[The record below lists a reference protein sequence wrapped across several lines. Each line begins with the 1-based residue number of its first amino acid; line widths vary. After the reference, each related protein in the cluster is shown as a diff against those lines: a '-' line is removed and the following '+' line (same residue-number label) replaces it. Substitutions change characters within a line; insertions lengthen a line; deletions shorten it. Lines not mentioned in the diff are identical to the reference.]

1 MKVTW
6 VKGDLSSH
14 KGVELAT
21 VAARMAHPGDSK
33 HVLAL
38 RESLP
43 YCSPGHTP
51 AGLEKVPVVLFSSY
65 YKDGVWRSYTG
76 CVLLEFNRLGSREEA
91 CRLRNQIVMFNQPL
105 LAFIGAGGM
114 SVKVVIR
121 YVLPDGSLP
130 DTEEKAACFHALA
143 YRRAVEHYQ
152 LQLRRDVSLKEPL
165 LNAGC
170 RFSYDPGC
178 YYNPGSLPVK
188 MEQPDAMPHDSW
200 GGERKGGTDD
210 PYAAVLP
217 GMERMK
223 KMELLFETSLADA
236 LKEKGTDSYDEGGKE
251 LITAVA
257 SRCFA
262 SGLGEED
269 TVRWLYFH
277 LGDKNPQILI
287 RQTVRNVYQLKKK
300 FGGKPCLPSSMN
312 LLVRMEEFLKRRYE
326 FRRNLVR
333 GEVEYRERHSFCFRF
348 RAVTPEVLNGIC
360 LNAMEEG
367 LDMWDKD
374 VRRYIYSPR
383 VPDFHPVQDFLLNL
397 PAWDGTDRIRQLAD
411 TVPVS
416 DPEWRNRFYIWF
428 IGMVAHWYKRDRL
441 YANCLVPILVGGQ
454 GASKSVFFRLLLPP
468 ELQEYHAE
476 NINLENKSETELLL
490 ARNVLVTIDE
500 FDRLSK
506 KYQADLK
513 HLIQKPVVKV
523 RRPQQKTFESLLR
536 LASFSAT
543 ANPMDLLTD
552 PTGNRRYLC
561 VQLNGPIDISRPID
575 YPQLYAQALA
585 AIRSGERYWLNT
597 EEEVQLNESNDDF
610 RQLPLE
616 IQYLFSYFRIP
627 EQDEEGELFSAV
639 ELLDH
644 ISSRSRRKF
653 SNTSSLHFARML
665 NASGVKRVHTRFGNQ
680 YLLVRKQR

>member
-14 KGVELAT
+14 KGMELAT
-21 VAARMAHPGDSK
+21 VAARIADPAGSK
-33 HVLAL
+33 QVLDL
-38 RESLP
+38 REMLP
-43 YCSPGHTP
+43 FCLPGNIP
-51 AGLEKVPVVLFSSY
+51 AGLEKVPAILFSSL
-65 YKDGVWRSYTG
+65 YKEGVWRSYSG
-76 CVLLEFNRLGSREEA
+76 YVLLEFNRLGSREEA
-91 CRLRNQIVMFNQPL
+91 CRLRNQIVMYNQPL
-105 LAFIGAGGM
+105 LAFVGAGGM

-121 YVLPDGSLP
+121 YVLTDGTLP
-130 DTEEKAACFHALA
+130 ATEEKAACFHAYA
-143 YRRAVEHYQ
+143 YRRAAEHFQ
-152 LQLRRDVSLKEPL
+152 LQLRREVSLKEPL

-178 YYNPGSLPVK
+178 YYNPDSLPVK
-188 MEQPDAMPHDSW
+188 MEQPDSMPPDS
-200 GGERKGGTDD
+200 GYAVPVNPPDD
-210 PYAAVLP
+210 AYASVLP

-236 LKEKGTDSYDEGGKE
+236 LKEKGLDCRDEAGKE
-251 LITAVA
+251 FITAVA

-262 SGLGEED
+262 SGLAEED

-277 LGDKNPQILI
+277 LADKNPALLI
-287 RQTVRNVYQLKKK
+287 RQTVGNVYQLKKK

-326 FRRNLVR
+326 FRRNQVR

-348 RAVTPEVLNGIC
+348 RPVTPEVLNGIC
-360 LNAMEEG
+360 LNALEEG
-367 LDMWDKD
+367 LDLWDKD
-374 VRRYIYSPR
+374 VKRYVYSPR
-383 VPDFHPVQDFLLNL
+383 IPDFHPVEHFLHNL
-397 PAWDGTDRIRQLAD
+397 PAWDGTDRIRLLAD

-416 DPEWRNRFYIWF
+416 EPEWRNRFYIWF

-441 YANCLVPILVGGQ
+441 YANSLVPVLVGGQ

-476 NINLENKSETELLL
+476 SINLENKSEAELLL

-523 RRPQQKTFESLLR
+523 RRPHQKTFESLPR

-575 YPQLYAQALA
+575 YPQLYAQALS

-597 EEEVQLNESNDDF
+597 EEEGLLNTSNDDF
-610 RQLPLE
+610 RLLPLE
-616 IQYLFSYFRIP
+616 IQYLFSYFRLP
-627 EQDEEGELFSAV
+627 EEEEDGELYSAV
-639 ELLDH
+639 ELLDY
-644 ISSRSRRKF
+644 ISSRSKRKF
-653 SNTSSLHFARML
+653 SNTSSLQFARML
-665 NASGVKRVHTRFGNQ
+665 NASGIKRVHTRVGNN
-680 YLLVRKQR
+680 YLLIKK